1 MKSAGMVARSPHA
14 NGSVKSAIMLRI
26 MKIIQKIFR
35 CTLGFALVFSN
46 HQHAGSTDSVV
57 LQRL

>member
-1 MKSAGMVARSPHA
+1 MVARSPHA

-46 HQHAGSTDSVV
+46 HQHAGSPDSVV